1 MIIILVIGASF
12 LKFSPKE
19 KPEFKED
26 YKNALSFT
34 DSLKLLKTNKSFLWF
49 NIILLCIN
57 FVNIMLTTIVA
68 LYGKFVLG
76 VGEGQSIYLALLMLL
91 FFVSSAICM
100 NIIWKPVVQRLGIR
114 KGWLISMFLWIIL
127 LSPLFF
133 IDNVMIGF
141 IVFSL
146 IGIGFS
152 GCYYILDLAIS
163 DIIDEDE
170 VNTGTRREASYFGVY
185 IMFMRLATIL
195 VFLAI
200 GLIFTNVGWVIYA
213 PEKVTPQVILG
224 LRVLIFVLPAISLLF
239 GIIAVYK
246 FPLHG
251 ERLKK
256 VKVELGKLHQEKK
269 AKIEKEK

>member
-1 MIIILVIGASF
+1 
-12 LKFSPKE
+12 
-19 KPEFKED
+19 
-26 YKNALSFT
+26 
-34 DSLKLLKTNKSFLWF
+34 
-49 NIILLCIN
+49 
-57 FVNIMLTTIVA
+57 MLTTIVA

-114 KGWLISMFLWIIL
+114 KGWLISMFLWIIF

-224 LRVLIFVLPAISLLF
+224 LRVLIFILPAISLLF

-256 VKVELGKLHQEKK
+256 VKVELQKIHQEKK
-269 AKIEKEK
+269 AKIEEKK